1 MRFENQEESQNVDDR
16 RGSGGGGPRRAGLGF
31 GGFQLPMGKGGMGIG
46 GLLIMLAMAWFAGI
60 NPLQLLSGNAT
71 LPNANASQS
80 SPPRRGGG
88 AAVDQTPLEG
98 ARATFVKK
106 VLATTETCWR
116 ELFPKAFG
124 KAYQDPVLVLFRDQV
139 QSACGAAGASVGPFY
154 CPADNQVYIDLSFFD
169 VMERQLG
176 AKGDFAQA
184 YVVAHEVGHHVQN
197 LLGTNRKVEAMRRL
211 GEREYNRASVKL
223 ELQADYYAGVW
234 AHYVDKNLRGDK
246 TKARVTIEPGD
257 FEEAINAAR
266 AIGDDTLQKK
276 SSGTVVPEK
285 FTHGTSAQRMKWFR
299 LGYETGDPTAHD
311 PFVEEK

>member
-16 RGSGGGGPRRAGLGF
+16 RGGGGAPRRAGPGL

-46 GLLIMLAMAWFAGI
+46 GLLLMLVVAWFAGI
-60 NPLQLLSGNAT
+60 NPLQLLTGIGVRQRRIAG
-71 LPNANASQS
+71 QQ
-80 SPPRRGGG
+80 PRRSGGS
-88 AAVDQTPLEG
+88 AVNETPVEG

-139 QSACGAAGASVGPFY
+139 NSACGQAGASVGPFY
-154 CPADNQVYIDLSFFD
+154 CPGDNQVYIDLSFFD

-197 LLGTNRKVEAMRRL
+197 LLGTNRKVEAMRRM
-211 GEREYNRASVKL
+211 GENEYNRASVKL

-234 AHYVDKNLRGDK
+234 AHYVDKNLRGK
-246 TKARVTIEPGD
+246 VTIEPGD

-276 SSGTVVPEK
+276 STGTVVPEK

>member
-16 RGSGGGGPRRAGLGF
+16 RGGGGGAPSGGGPGF
-31 GGFQLPMGKGGMGIG
+31 GGFQLPMGRGGMGIG
-46 GLLIMLAMAWFAGI
+46 GLLIMLVVAWFAGI
-60 NPLQLLSGNAT
+60 NPLQLLSGNAQ
-71 LPNANASQS
+71 LPQANASQQQ
-80 SPPRRGGG
+80 RRGGS
-88 AAVDQTPLEG
+88 APVQESAVEG
-98 ARATFVKK
+98 ARAVFVKK

-116 ELFPKAFG
+116 DLFPKAFG

-139 QSACGAAGASVGPFY
+139 NSACGEAGASVGPFY
-154 CPADNQVYIDLSFFD
+154 CPGDKQVYIDLSFFD

-197 LLGTNRKVEAMRRL
+197 LLGTNRKVQAMQRL

-246 TKARVTIEPGD
+246 TKERVTIEPGD
-257 FEEAINAAR
+257 FEEAINAAQQ
-266 AIGDDTLQKK
+266 IGDDTLQRK
-276 SSGTVVPEK
+276 STGTVVPEK

-299 LGYETGDPTAHD
+299 LGFETGDPTAHD

>member
-16 RGSGGGGPRRAGLGF
+16 RGGGGAPRRAGPGL

-46 GLLIMLAMAWFAGI
+46 GLLLMLVVAWFAGI
-60 NPLQLLSGNAT
+60 NPLQLLTGNAA
-71 LPNANASQS
+71 LPNANAGQQ
-80 SPPRRGGG
+80 PRRSGGS
-88 AAVDQTPLEG
+88 AVNETPVEG

-139 QSACGAAGASVGPFY
+139 NSACGQAGASVGPFY
-154 CPADNQVYIDLSFFD
+154 CPGDNQVYIDLSFFD

-197 LLGTNRKVEAMRRL
+197 LLGTNRKVEAMRRM
-211 GEREYNRASVKL
+211 GENEYNRASVKL

-234 AHYVDKNLRGDK
+234 AHYVDKNLRGK
-246 TKARVTIEPGD
+246 VTIEPGD

-276 SSGTVVPEK
+276 STGTVVPEK